1 MEDRLNSGLMLVMID
16 ESSKVSQGDLQA
28 QFDDTPGIG
37 QVSWWRNVCPQRT
50 DWLADLR
57 TIDEFHTMA
66 VCELQGVINPAIAPA
81 GARSFI
87 FRRYPRPSQGCMRLP
102 TLGLALILVSPKDLA
117 DSASSQ
123 SLRDWADFVHF
134 VGIMDA
140 NIPGYGMV
148 TPYQNITD
156 DAPRFLH
163 MYEFP
168 DPDAEG
174 VFARTRPCA
183 AQRFGGGP
191 GTPGFDHWELHP
203 DIAIDYVNT
212 FCRIG
217 MDGRDIPADKLFA

>member
-1 MEDRLNSGLMLVMID
+1 MEDRLDSGLMLVLLD
-16 ESSKVSQGDLQA
+16 DASSVSQAELHA
-28 QFDDTPGIG
+28 QLTATPGIG
-37 QVSWWRNVCPQRT
+37 EVSWWRNVCPTRT
-50 DWLADLR
+50 DWLAELR

-66 VCELQGVINPAIAPA
+66 VAELEGEIDPRIAPE
-81 GARSFI
+81 GARSII
-87 FRRYPRPSQGCMRLP
+87 FRRYPRPSQGVMRLP
-102 TLGLALILVSPKDLA
+102 TLGLALILVSPKDLTDA
-117 DSASSQ
+117 ASSQ

-140 NIPGYGMV
+140 NIPGYGLV

-168 DPDAEG
+168 DPDAET
-174 VFARTRPCA
+174 VFQRTRPCA

-191 GTPGFDHWELHP
+191 GTPAFDNWELHP
-203 DIAIDYVNT
+203 DISINYVNS

-217 MDGRDIPADKLFA
+217 VDGQDIPADKLFA

>member
-1 MEDRLNSGLMLVMID
+1 MEDRLNSGLMLVLLD
-16 ESSKVSQGDLQA
+16 DASTTSQAELHA
-28 QFDDTPGIG
+28 KLTATPGIG
-37 QVSWWRNVCPQRT
+37 EVTWWRNVVPQRT

-66 VCELQGVINPAIAPA
+66 VAELQGEIDPAIAPK
-81 GARSFI
+81 GARSII

-102 TLGLALILVSPKDLA
+102 TLGLALILVSPKDLTDA
-117 DSASSQ
+117 ASSQ

-140 NIPGYGMV
+140 NIPGYGLV
-148 TPYQNITD
+148 TPYQNITED
-156 DAPRFLH
+156 SPRFLH

-168 DPDAEG
+168 DPDAEA

-191 GTPGFDHWELHP
+191 GTPAFDHWELHP
-203 DIAIDYVNT
+203 DISIDYVNS

-217 MDGRDIPADKLFA
+217 VDGQDIPADKLFA